1 MRFFDMKYISKVSR
15 SERLYM
21 CHVSGKADF
30 VLSYSLGTKLVLSN
44 PFFFSK
50 SASLKVAEEE
60 AREDV
65 RGHVRVDSM
74 LSIRGGFMLVCEVE
88 AMIFKTH

>member
-50 SASLKVAEEE
+50 SVSLKVAEEE